1 MTDNL
6 LSTLETR
13 QKTKPTIKQMTSAY
27 LADLE
32 VSASVDIEF
41 LRELQ
46 SKHIARYS
54 FNSLAAVLGHD
65 ISLDL
70 EDIFNKIV
78 EKQRGGYC
86 FEHNKLVLNVL
97 AQLGFDVR
105 LLMAKVIY
113 NRDVDVARTHRVTLL
128 NLSGDD
134 YIVDA
139 GFGHLGARFPVKL
152 ELGLEQDQG
161 DGVYRIV
168 KNSHHDYCYQ
178 VFKEDAFFTLY
189 TFNLHH
195 YSEAECLPAHYYSHK
210 SPDAAFVNNMV
221 VCRKF
226 YNDILSL
233 RNSEFFRISNNETVA
248 TIITSAKQLHQIFTE
263 TFELDLDSAIAEFL
277 FSKFISKDVV

>member
-1 MTDNL
+1 MTHNL
-6 LSTLETR
+6 SSTPEAR
-13 QKTKPTIKQMTSAY
+13 AKAKPTIQQMTSAY

-32 VSASVDIEF
+32 LTASVDVEF

-54 FNSLAAVLGHD
+54 FNSLAAVLGQD
-65 ISLDL
+65 ISL
-70 EDIFNKIV
+70 EVGVIFNKIV

-97 AQLGFDVR
+97 AQLGFNVR

-128 NLSGDD
+128 NLNGDD
-134 YIVDA
+134 YIVDT
-139 GFGHLGARFPVKL
+139 GFGHFGARFPVKL

-161 DGVYRIV
+161 DAVYRIV
-168 KNSHHDYCYQ
+168 QNSHNDYCYQ
-178 VFKEDAFFTLY
+178 VFKDDAFFTLY

-195 YSEAECLPAHYYSHK
+195 YSEAECLPAHFYSHK
-210 SPDAAFVNNMV
+210 SPDAAFVNNLV

-233 RNSEFFRISNNETVA
+233 RNSEFFRISNSETV
-248 TIITSAKQLHQIFTE
+248 TTVITSAKQLHQILTE

-277 FSKFISKDVV
+277 FSKFISKDLV

>member
-1 MTDNL
+1 MKNEQPFEQL
-6 LSTLETR
+6 L
-13 QKTKPTIKQMTSAY
+13 KPTIQYMANAY

-32 VSASVDIEF
+32 LTASADVDF
-41 LRELQ
+41 LRDLQ

-54 FNSLAAVLGHD
+54 FNSLAVVLGQD
-65 ISLDL
+65 ISL
-70 EDIFNKIV
+70 EIEAIFAKIV

-86 FEHNKLVLNVL
+86 FEHNKLVLSVL
-97 AQLGFDVR
+97 KELGFDVR

-128 NLSGDD
+128 NLDGED
-134 YIVDA
+134 YIVDT
-139 GFGHLGARFPVKL
+139 GFGHFGARYPVKL

-161 DGVYRIV
+161 DAIYRIV
-168 KNSHHDYCYQ
+168 QDSDNNYCYQ
-178 VFKEDAFFTLY
+178 VFKDEAFFTLY

-195 YSEAECLPAHYYSHK
+195 YSEAECLPAHFYSHK

-233 RNSEFFRISNNETVA
+233 RNSELFRISNSETV
-248 TIITSAKQLHQIFTE
+248 TTVITSAKQLHQILTGS
-263 TFELDLDSAIAEFL
+263 FELDLDSAIAEFL
-277 FSKFISKDVV
+277 FSKFISKDLA

>member
-1 MTDNL
+1 MTNRLNLQQMTD
-6 LSTLETR
+6 
-13 QKTKPTIKQMTSAY
+13 AY

-32 VSASVDIEF
+32 LTASADVEF

-54 FNSLAAVLGHD
+54 FNSLAVVLGQD
-65 ISLDL
+65 ISL
-70 EDIFNKIV
+70 EIEAIFNKIV

-97 AQLGFDVR
+97 SQLGFEVR

-128 NLSGDD
+128 KLDGDD
-134 YIVDA
+134 YIVDT
-139 GFGHLGARFPVKL
+139 GFGHFGARFPVKL

-161 DGVYRIV
+161 DAVYRIV
-168 KNSHHDYCYQ
+168 QNEKNDYCYQ
-178 VFKEDAFFTLY
+178 VFKDDAFFTLY

-195 YSEAECLPAHYYSHK
+195 YSEAECLPAHFYSHK

-233 RNSEFFRISNNETVA
+233 RNNEFFRISNEETV
-248 TIITSAKQLHQIFTE
+248 TTVITSAKQLHQLLME
-263 TFELDLDSAIAEFL
+263 TFELDLDFAIAEFL
-277 FSKFISKDVV
+277 FSKFISNDLV

>member
-1 MTDNL
+1 MTNEQSFAQPL
-6 LSTLETR
+6 
-13 QKTKPTIKQMTSAY
+13 KPTIQHMANAY

-32 VSASVDIEF
+32 LSASADVEF
-41 LRELQ
+41 LRDLQ

-54 FNSLAAVLGHD
+54 FNSLAVVLGQD
-65 ISLDL
+65 ISL
-70 EDIFNKIV
+70 EVEAIFSKIV

-86 FEHNKLVLNVL
+86 FEHNKLVLSVL
-97 AQLGFDVR
+97 AELGFDVR

-128 NLSGDD
+128 NLDGED
-134 YIVDA
+134 YIVDT
-139 GFGHLGARFPVKL
+139 GFGHFGARFPVKL

-161 DGVYRIV
+161 DAVYRIV
-168 KNSHHDYCYQ
+168 QNSNQNYCYQ
-178 VFKEDAFFTLY
+178 VFKEEAFFTLY

-195 YSEAECLPAHYYSHK
+195 YSEAECLPAHFYSHK

-233 RNSEFFRISNNETVA
+233 RNNELFRISNEETITTV
-248 TIITSAKQLHQIFTE
+248 ITSAKQLHQILTE

-277 FSKFISKDVV
+277 FSKFISTDSV

>member
-1 MTDNL
+1 MTNEQSFAKPL
-6 LSTLETR
+6 
-13 QKTKPTIKQMTSAY
+13 KPTIQHMANAY

-32 VSASVDIEF
+32 LTVSADVEF
-41 LRELQ
+41 LRDLQ

-54 FNSLAAVLGHD
+54 FNSLAVVLGQD
-65 ISLDL
+65 ISL
-70 EDIFNKIV
+70 EVEAIFSKIV

-86 FEHNKLVLNVL
+86 FEHNKLVLTVL
-97 AQLGFDVR
+97 VELGFDVR

-128 NLSGDD
+128 NLDGED

-139 GFGHLGARFPVKL
+139 GFGHFGARYPVKL

-161 DGVYRIV
+161 DAVYRIIQ
-168 KNSHHDYCYQ
+168 NSNHDYCYQ
-178 VFKEDAFFTLY
+178 VFKEEAFFTLY

-195 YSEAECLPAHYYSHK
+195 YSEAECLPAHFYSHK

-221 VCRKF
+221 ICRKF

-233 RNSEFFRISNNETVA
+233 RNNELYRISNEETIA
-248 TIITSAKQLHQIFTE
+248 TVIISAKQLHKILTE

-277 FSKFISKDVV
+277 FSKFISKDLV

>member
-1 MTDNL
+1 MTNERSFAQPL
-6 LSTLETR
+6 
-13 QKTKPTIKQMTSAY
+13 KPTIQHMANAY

-32 VSASVDIEF
+32 LTASADVEF
-41 LRELQ
+41 LRDLQ

-54 FNSLAAVLGHD
+54 FNSLAVVLGQD
-65 ISLDL
+65 ISL
-70 EDIFNKIV
+70 EVEAIFSKIV

-86 FEHNKLVLNVL
+86 FEHNKLVLTVL
-97 AQLGFDVR
+97 KELGFDVR

-128 NLSGDD
+128 NLDGED
-134 YIVDA
+134 YIVDT
-139 GFGHLGARFPVKL
+139 GFGHFGARYPVKL

-161 DGVYRIV
+161 DAVYRIV
-168 KNSHHDYCYQ
+168 QNSNQDYCYQ
-178 VFKEDAFFTLY
+178 VLKEDAFFTLY

-195 YSEAECLPAHYYSHK
+195 YSEAECLPAHFYSHK

-233 RNSEFFRISNNETVA
+233 RNSELFRISNSGTV
-248 TIITSAKQLHQIFTE
+248 TTVITSAKQLHQILTE

-277 FSKFISKDVV
+277 FSKFISKDLV

>member
-1 MTDNL
+1 MTNRLNLQQMTD
-6 LSTLETR
+6 
-13 QKTKPTIKQMTSAY
+13 AY

-32 VSASVDIEF
+32 LTASADVEF

-54 FNSLAAVLGHD
+54 FNSLAVVLGQD
-65 ISLDL
+65 ISL
-70 EDIFNKIV
+70 EIEAIFNKVV

-97 AQLGFDVR
+97 SQLGFEVR

-128 NLSGDD
+128 KLDGDD
-134 YIVDA
+134 YIVDT
-139 GFGHLGARFPVKL
+139 GFGHFGARFPVKL

-161 DGVYRIV
+161 DAVYRIV
-168 KNSHHDYCYQ
+168 QNEKNDYCYQ
-178 VFKEDAFFTLY
+178 VFKDDAFFTLY

-195 YSEAECLPAHYYSHK
+195 YSEAECLPAHFYSHK

-233 RNSEFFRISNNETVA
+233 RNNEFFRISNEETV
-248 TIITSAKQLHQIFTE
+248 TTVITSAKQLHQLLTE
-263 TFELDLDSAIAEFL
+263 TFELDLDFAIAEFL
-277 FSKFISKDVV
+277 FSKFISNDLV

>member
-1 MTDNL
+1 MTNEL
-6 LSTLETR
+6 PVI
-13 QKTKPTIKQMTSAY
+13 PTIQQMAKAY

-32 VSASVDIEF
+32 LTASADVEF

-54 FNSLAAVLGHD
+54 FNSLAVVLGQD
-65 ISLDL
+65 ISL
-70 EDIFNKIV
+70 EVEAIFSKIV

-86 FEHNKLVLNVL
+86 FEHNKLVLTVL
-97 AQLGFDVR
+97 EELGFDVR

-128 NLSGDD
+128 NLDGED
-134 YIVDA
+134 YIIDA
-139 GFGHLGARFPVKL
+139 GFGHFGARFPVKL

-161 DGVYRIV
+161 DAVYRIIQ
-168 KNSHHDYCYQ
+168 NSNQDYCYQ
-178 VFKEDAFFTLY
+178 VFKDEAFFTLY

-195 YSEAECLPAHYYSHK
+195 YSEAECLPAHFYSHK

-233 RNSEFFRISNNETVA
+233 RNGELFRISNTETV
-248 TIITSAKQLHQIFTE
+248 TTVITNAKQLHQILTE

-277 FSKFISKDVV
+277 FSKFISKDLI